1 MLSGHTY
8 TKSLGAKPQNSGA
21 SIWPDGSVLVG
32 EVNLVFQG
40 NYSNLAPHEFNL
52 IASTWEPVTGTNA
65 NDFISNSGVT
75 DDTLI
80 GLAGHDTLLGFGGV
94 DLLFGGDGN
103 DLLDGGD
110 LADWLY
116 GDSGDDTLLG
126 SDGHDV
132 LYADNQAEGAGDTN
146 NNRNF
151 LSGGTGDDIL
161 LGAWGKDSLEGNDG
175 NDLLIGGVS
184 GDFLKGGAG
193 ADIFLIDLSTSPQSV
208 SNLLSADTI
217 ADFSFEERDIL
228 SFGLAGGVVNSA
240 SGPAPLVWSGVM
252 AAPNGPEL
260 GLVLP
265 DNGIGLG
272 FVQAW
277 LIAAAPSETSSGVW
291 CAIDLDQ
298 NGLLGVE
305 DILIRVQMPL
315 LQATNLYLY
324 AAPGSFGGLAGDA
337 RDDVLT
343 ALSEGSWV
351 FGLGGADALLGQA
364 ATDRLLG
371 GDGND
376 SLAGYAGDDLLWG
389 GAGNDWLLGGT
400 GHDALYAEGMAL
412 GEEDDIAALNRLE
425 GEEGN
430 DSLFGGRGLD
440 LLFGGNGADFFY
452 GGHGH
457 DSLEGGAGN
466 DTLIGSDG
474 DDMLVGGGGTDSIE
488 GGSGNDRIVWT
499 DNLDR
504 LDGGDGFD
512 WLIVSA
518 GLFVDLG
525 LMENQIV
532 GGAWATGFEAVDG
545 GSATASMTLL
555 GSADGSYLISG
566 VGNDRLFGGA
576 GDDILQSGAG
586 SDTLN
591 GGTGANILEG
601 GTGNDL
607 YIGVG
612 PDDLVLENFA
622 EGLDTIIS
630 AIDFY
635 LPPEIETLVL
645 APSSE
650 ATRGFG
656 GIANNFL
663 LGNANNNELV
673 GGEGEDT
680 ISGADGA
687 DTLDG
692 GPGSDSL
699 SGGAGNDWVIYSEV
713 SPLGA
718 GVIVNL
724 TMLLADDA
732 AGIDTLSGIENIL
745 TGDGADSLLGDAF
758 ENMICAAAGNDTL
771 GGSLGNDTLDGGSGD
786 DSLNGDGGTDLVS
799 YVGMTGSVT
808 VSIAGGIA
816 IGAGGND
823 TLTGFENVLGG
834 EGADCLL
841 GDTSANHLIGSDGD
855 DTLEGA
861 AGDDLLDGSSG
872 NDWAFYAE
880 ATSGVTVDLVTGR
893 ASGAHGADTLD
904 SIENV
909 RGGLGADSLRG
920 NANDNILVGG
930 NGNDVIDGGEGSDW
944 ASYAYLTAAS
954 QGVTVDLALGTSF
967 GAAGNDTLAGIEN
980 VIAGAGDDS
989 LLGDGNANL
998 LAGGSGADTL
1008 SGGTGQDTL
1017 DGGAGDDRLELS
1029 QLDFLHADGGDG
1041 TDTLALAVAGFVLD
1055 LANTGDNKLL
1065 GVEAIDLGAGGNTL
1079 RITALEVLSLSDTS
1093 NTLHVTGAAG
1103 ASLEFDDAGWVQG
1116 TISGGF
1122 VTFTNGAATAL
1133 VAEALV
1139 ALAPSG
1145 PTNGDDNLTATA
1157 GNDSIDALSGNDSI
1171 FGDAG
1176 DDTLVGGAGADTM
1189 GGGAGDD
1196 LFFVLDAGDLVIE
1209 TAGEGADTIITSVSM
1224 TMPDHVEALQI
1235 ASYISGITI
1244 TGGAGNDM
1252 LIGNGLSNIFIGGAG
1267 DDVILAGNVTLA
1279 DVFALFTI

>member
-8 TKSLGAKPQNSGA
+8 TKSLGAKSRNSEA
-21 SIWPDGSVLVG
+21 SIWPDGIFLVG
-32 EVNLVFQG
+32 EVNSAFWE
-40 NYSNLAPHEFNL
+40 NYTNFAPHEFNL
-52 IASTWEPVTGTNA
+52 LASTWEPLIGTNA
-65 NDFISNSGVT
+65 NDFVTNSGVT

-116 GDSGDDTLLG
+116 GDSGDDTLHG

-184 GDFLKGGAG
+184 GDFLEGGAG
-193 ADIFLIDLSTSPQSV
+193 ADIFLIDLSTFPQSV

-217 ADFSFEERDIL
+217 ADFSLEEQDIL

-265 DNGIGLG
+265 DNGIGSG

-305 DILIRVQMPL
+305 DILIQVQMPL
-315 LQATNLYLY
+315 LQATNLYRY

-389 GAGNDWLLGGT
+389 GAGSDWVLGGT
-400 GHDALYAEGMAL
+400 GHDAIYAEGMAL
-412 GEEDDIAALNRLE
+412 GDEDDSAALNSLE

-430 DSLFGGRGLD
+430 DSLFGGLGLD
-440 LLFGGNGADFFY
+440 LLFGGNGSDFLY
-452 GGHGH
+452 GGDGH
-457 DSLEGGAGN
+457 DTLEGGTGN

-474 DDMLVGGGGTDSIE
+474 DDMLAGGGGTDSID
-488 GGSGNDRIVWT
+488 GGSGNDRIVWA
-499 DNLDR
+499 DNLDS

-525 LMENQIV
+525 LTENQIV
-532 GGAWATGFEAVDG
+532 GGSWTAGFEAVDG
-545 GSATASMTLL
+545 RSATASMTLL

-566 VGNDRLFGGA
+566 VENDTLFGGA

-591 GGTGANILEG
+591 GGTGFNILEG

-612 PDDLVLENFA
+612 PDDLILENFA

-630 AIDFY
+630 AFDFY

-645 APSSE
+645 APSSA

-656 GIANNFL
+656 GSGNNFL

-673 GGEGEDT
+673 GGDGGDT
-680 ISGADGA
+680 INGADGA
-687 DTLDG
+687 DTLNG

-699 SGGAGNDWVIYSEV
+699 SGGAGSDWVVYSEV

-724 TMLLADDA
+724 AMLLADDA

-745 TGDGADSLLGDAF
+745 TGDGADSLSGDAF
-758 ENMICAAAGNDTL
+758 GNMISAAA
-771 GGSLGNDTLDGGSGD
+771 
-786 DSLNGDGGTDLVS
+786 
-799 YVGMTGSVT
+799 
-808 VSIAGGIA
+808 
-816 IGAGGND
+816 
-823 TLTGFENVLGG
+823 
-834 EGADCLL
+834 
-841 GDTSANHLIGSDGD
+841 
-855 DTLEGA
+855 
-861 AGDDLLDGSSG
+861 
-872 NDWAFYAE
+872 
-880 ATSGVTVDLVTGR
+880 
-893 ASGAHGADTLD
+893 
-904 SIENV
+904 
-909 RGGLGADSLRG
+909 
-920 NANDNILVGG
+920 
-930 NGNDVIDGGEGSDW
+930 
-944 ASYAYLTAAS
+944 
-954 QGVTVDLALGTSF
+954 
-967 GAAGNDTLAGIEN
+967 
-980 VIAGAGDDS
+980 
-989 LLGDGNANL
+989 
-998 LAGGSGADTL
+998 
-1008 SGGTGQDTL
+1008 
-1017 DGGAGDDRLELS
+1017 
-1029 QLDFLHADGGDG
+1029 
-1041 TDTLALAVAGFVLD
+1041 
-1055 LANTGDNKLL
+1055 
-1065 GVEAIDLGAGGNTL
+1065 
-1079 RITALEVLSLSDTS
+1079 
-1093 NTLHVTGAAG
+1093 
-1103 ASLEFDDAGWVQG
+1103 
-1116 TISGGF
+1116 
-1122 VTFTNGAATAL
+1122 
-1133 VAEALV
+1133 
-1139 ALAPSG
+1139 
-1145 PTNGDDNLTATA
+1145 
-1157 GNDSIDALSGNDSI
+1157 GNDSI

-1209 TAGEGADTIITSVSM
+1209 NAGGGADTIMTSVSM
-1224 TMPDHVEALQI
+1224 TMPDHVDALQI
-1235 ASYISGITI
+1235 ASDISGITLI
-1244 TGGAGNDM
+1244 GGAGNDM
-1252 LIGNGLSNIFIGGAG
+1252 LIGSGLSNIFIGGAG

-1279 DVFALFTI
+1279 DIFALFTI

>member
-1 MLSGHTY
+1 MLFSHAH
-8 TKSLGAKPQNSGA
+8 TKSVGAKSQISGA
-21 SIWPDGSVLVG
+21 SIRPDGPVLVG
-32 EVNLVFQG
+32 EVNLASQE
-40 NYSNLAPHEFNL
+40 NYTNFAFHEFNL
-52 IASTWEPVTGTNA
+52 IASTWEPLTGTNA
-65 NDFISNSGVT
+65 NDFISKSGVT

-116 GDSGDDTLLG
+116 GDSGDDTLHG

-151 LSGGTGDDIL
+151 ISGGTGDDIL

-217 ADFSFEERDIL
+217 ADFSFEDQDVL
-228 SFGLAGGVVNSA
+228 SFGLAGGVVNIA

-252 AAPNGPEL
+252 VAPNGPEL

-291 CAIDLDQ
+291 CAVDLDQ
-298 NGLLGVE
+298 DGFLGVE

-315 LQATNLYLY
+315 LQATNLYNY

-376 SLAGYAGDDLLWG
+376 SLAGDAGDDLLWG
-389 GAGNDWLLGGT
+389 GAGSDWVLGGS

-412 GEEDDIAALNRLE
+412 EDEDDSAALNRLE

-440 LLFGGNGADFFY
+440 LLLGGNDADFLY
-452 GGHGH
+452 GGEGH
-457 DSLEGGAGN
+457 DTLEGGSGN

-474 DDMLVGGGGTDSIE
+474 DNMLVGGGGTDSID

-499 DNLDR
+499 DNLDS

-512 WLIVSA
+512 WLIVST

-525 LMENQIV
+525 LTEKQIV
-532 GGAWATGFEAVDG
+532 GGARTVGFEAVDG
-545 GSATASMTLL
+545 RSATASMTLL
-555 GSADGSYLISG
+555 GSADGSYLFSG
-566 VGNDRLFGGA
+566 VQDDTLFGGT

-591 GGTGANILEG
+591 GGTGVNILEG
-601 GTGNDL
+601 GIGNDL

-612 PDDLVLENFA
+612 PDDLILENFA

-656 GIANNFL
+656 GSGNNFL

-673 GGEGEDT
+673 GGDGGDT
-680 ISGADGA
+680 ISGYDGA
-687 DTLDG
+687 
-692 GPGSDSL
+692 
-699 SGGAGNDWVIYSEV
+699 
-713 SPLGA
+713 
-718 GVIVNL
+718 
-724 TMLLADDA
+724 
-732 AGIDTLSGIENIL
+732 
-745 TGDGADSLLGDAF
+745 
-758 ENMICAAAGNDTL
+758 
-771 GGSLGNDTLDGGSGD
+771 DTLDGGSGD

-799 YVGMTGSVT
+799 YVEMTSSVT
-808 VSIAGGIA
+808 VSIADGIA

-823 TLTGFENVLGG
+823 TLIGFENVLGG
-834 EGADCLL
+834 VGADCLL
-841 GDTSANHLIGSDGD
+841 GNTLANHLIGSDGD

-861 AGDDLLDGSSG
+861 AGNDLLDGSSG
-872 NDWAFYAE
+872 NDWAFYAA

-893 ASGAHGADTLD
+893 TSGAHGADTLD
-904 SIENV
+904 GIGNV
-909 RGGLGADSLRG
+909 QGGLGADSLRG
-920 NANDNILVGG
+920 NANENILVGG
-930 NGNDVIDGGEGSDW
+930 DGNDVIDGGEGSDW
-944 ASYAYLTAAS
+944 ASYVYLTAAS

-998 LAGGSGADTL
+998 LTGGSGADTL

-1029 QLDFLHADGGDG
+1029 QLDFLHADGGGG
-1041 TDTLALAVAGFVLD
+1041 TDTLALTISGFVLN
-1055 LANTGDNKLL
+1055 LANIGVSNLL

-1079 RITALEVLSLSDTS
+1079 RITALKVLSLSDTS
-1093 NTLHVTGAAG
+1093 NTLHVTGGAG

-1145 PTNGDDNLTATA
+1145 PTNGDDNLTAA
-1157 GNDSIDALSGNDSI
+1157 ADNDSIDALSGNDSI

-1176 DDTLVGGAGADTM
+1176 DDTLAGGAGADTM
-1189 GGGAGDD
+1189 DGGAGDD
-1196 LFFVLDAGDLVIE
+1196 LFFVLDAGDLIIE
-1209 TAGEGADTIITSVSM
+1209 TVGGGADTIITSVSM

-1235 ASYISGITI
+1235 ASDTSGITL
-1244 TGGAGNDM
+1244 TGGVGNDM
-1252 LIGNGLSNIFIGGAG
+1252 LIGSGLSNIFIGGAG

-1279 DVFALFTI
+1279 DIFVLFTTWDSSGRTA